1 MTDLLPML
9 TEYRA
14 GLEAEIAM
22 LRHLVALADREHETA
37 STRAFE
43 ELDALTDTRDRV
55 MATLVTVESQLRPLR
70 AQLLEARDRLSHLEE
85 FQHVVAL
92 HREAAALAEQV
103 VAVDAQSMSA
113 LREAETARRLAADS
127 IEKGES
133 TLAAYRRVVVPDL
146 ANATLV
152 NRKG

>member
-1 MTDLLPML
+1 MTDLLPLL

-22 LRHLVALADREHETA
+22 LRHLVALADREQETA
-37 STRAFE
+37 ATRAFE
-43 ELDALTDTRDRV
+43 GLDALTDARDRV
-55 MATLVTVESQLRPLR
+55 MATLVSVESQLKPVR
-70 AQLLEARDRLSHLEE
+70 ALLLEARDRLSHLEE
-85 FQHVVAL
+85 FTQVVAL

-103 VAVDAQSMSA
+103 VAVDAQSMAA
-113 LREAETARRLAADS
+113 LREAESARRLAAES

-133 TLAAYRRVVVPDL
+133 TLAAYRRVVMPTL